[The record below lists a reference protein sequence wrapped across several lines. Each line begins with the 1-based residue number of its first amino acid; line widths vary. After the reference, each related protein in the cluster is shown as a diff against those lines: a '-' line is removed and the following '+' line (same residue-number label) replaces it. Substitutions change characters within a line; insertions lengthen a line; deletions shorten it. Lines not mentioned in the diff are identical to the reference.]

1 MKKLL
6 LLTCILYLSATLHA
20 QSWNL
25 TGNSGTNP
33 STNFIGTTDG
43 KALVFRTSN
52 LERLR
57 VGKEGKVGIGL
68 TNPQQGLDVNG
79 NINIGSSFALFM
91 ENHRVLKI
99 DSFRSGVY
107 LGNGTE

>member
-1 MKKLL
+1 MIMKKLL
-6 LLTCILYLSATLHA
+6 LLACIFYLSVMLHA

-33 STNFIGTTDG
+33 STNFIGTTDS
-43 KALVFRTSN
+43 KALVFRTN
-52 LERLR
+52 NTERLR

-68 TNPQQGLDVNG
+68 TNPQQLLDVNG
-79 NINIGSSFALFM
+79 NINLGSGFALFM

-99 DSFRSGVY
+99 DSFRSSIY
-107 LGNGTE
+107 L